1 MHKHAAA
8 NVAQRNRLNGKQIG
22 FWLQHFAGMQLRDI
36 TESKIYS
43 AMQKMTNRRH
53 EENWKTGAVHSGQKH
68 AEKKGNLFQNTR
80 QNQRPLQRRLR
91 IFHL

>member
-1 MHKHAAA
+1 
-8 NVAQRNRLNGKQIG
+8 
-22 FWLQHFAGMQLRDI
+22 MQLRDI

-53 EENWKTGAVHSGQKH
+53 EENWKLR
-68 AEKKGNLFQNTR
+68 AEACRKKGNLFQNTR